1 MRIEASSFRRR
12 KISMT
17 SLIDVIF
24 LLLLFFMLSSTFS
37 RFSEVELSS
46 GAAGSDSQDITPAF
60 VKLTD
65 QGITLNGR
73 SIELDMLNEQVATL
87 KDDAGING
95 LILSVD
101 ETASAQQ
108 FVDVLTAA
116 RQLVGVSLQVVK

>member
-1 MRIEASSFRRR
+1 MRIEATPFKRR

-37 RFSEVELSS
+37 RFSDVELNS
-46 GAAGSDSQDITPAF
+46 GAGRGSSQDIAPAF
-60 VKLTD
+60 LKLTD
-65 QGITLNGR
+65 NGLTLNGR
-73 SIELDMLNEQVATL
+73 SIKLEMLGKEVATL
-87 KDDAGING
+87 QVSANING

-108 FVDVLTAA
+108 FVDVLTAS
-116 RQLVGVSLQVVK
+116 RRLSGISLQVVK

>member
-1 MRIEASSFRRR
+1 
-12 KISMT
+12 
-17 SLIDVIF
+17 
-24 LLLLFFMLSSTFS
+24 MLSSTFS
-37 RFSEVELSS
+37 RFSDVELSS
-46 GAAGSDSQDITPAF
+46 GAASSASQDITPAF

-73 SIELDMLNEQVATL
+73 SIELDMLNEQVAAL

-116 RQLVGVSLQVVK
+116 RQLVGISLQVVK

>member
-37 RFSEVELSS
+37 RFSDVELSS
-46 GAAGSDSQDITPAF
+46 GVAGSASQEITPAF
-60 VKLTD
+60 IKLTD

-116 RQLVGVSLQVVK
+116 RQLVGISLQVVK

>member
-37 RFSEVELSS
+37 RFSDVELSS
-46 GAAGSDSQDITPAF
+46 GVAGSASQDIMPAF
-60 VKLTD
+60 IKLTD

-73 SIELDMLNEQVATL
+73 SIELDMLNEQVAAL

-116 RQLVGVSLQVVK
+116 RQLVGISLQVVK